1 MAIEKL
7 LNSSLAIGAMA
18 AAVTL
23 GACARQEPAPEA
35 TATPQAAV
43 EPVPNARPLPMAMK
57 KTEMQKEGVTSN
69 VVDVVTPLLQPGT
82 DLGVAADGFRT
93 HQDFVAAAH
102 AAKNL
107 NIPFLVLKDKTVNKK
122 MTLAAAIKSVKPS
135 VNATAEAN
143 RAVAE
148 ARADLTRG

>member
-23 GACARQEPAPEA
+23 GACSKQEPAPA
-35 TATPQAAV
+35 PPTPAAAV
-43 EPVPNARPLPMAMK
+43 EPLPTPAPAPVAVK
-57 KTEMQKEGVTSN
+57 KTEMQQEGVTAN
-69 VVDVVTPLLQPGT
+69 VADLVKPLLQPGT
-82 DLGVAADGFRT
+82 DLGVAASGFRT

-107 NIPFLVLKDKTVNKK
+107 DIPFLVLKDKTVNKK
-122 MTLAAAIKSVKPS
+122 MTLSAAIKSLKPS
-135 VNATAEAN
+135 VNASAEAS
-143 RAVAE
+143 RATAE
-148 ARADLTRG
+148 ARADLARG